1 VTQGQASSLIGLDL
15 RPELRVTP
23 AVVRLAAL
31 LALPAGPLDDAVD
44 QAVAENPVLVRR
56 DAPTCPGCGRPSRA
70 LRCPHC
76 MSTSA
81 QLDPA
86 DLPDQVDPRNDLL
99 AELRRLLPTGDHL
112 AAELVVADLDVHGL
126 LGRPAETAAAELGL
140 EMATLRRILAALS
153 TVGPPGLGAATVA
166 DALTAQVDAYPGPV
180 PPLARTLVHDHL
192 DLLAVRGAA
201 GVAAELGV
209 PGAELTTA
217 LSWIRTELHAPS
229 LPLRKPEP
237 ATRPPDIVVSLNR
250 DGDPVVHVATAMDGI
265 GLDEEWVQLAAA
277 DGMDPAAHAEV
288 QARVAA
294 ARMFLALLAERAG
307 ALYKV
312 AQTVVAAQREAV
324 MRGDE
329 YLRDLTRYEVAR
341 NIGVHPSTISRA
353 VAGKTLLRP
362 DRTLQPLASYFG
374 VGLAARACLRLVL
387 ATRGPMPDAAV
398 AAELARRGH
407 PVARRTVAKYRA
419 ELGIPA
425 ADASG

>member
-1 VTQGQASSLIGLDL
+1 VARRQASSLIGLDL

-70 LRCPHC
+70 LRCPYC
-76 MSTSA
+76 MSTSV
-81 QLDPA
+81 QMDPA
-86 DLPDQVDPRNDLL
+86 DLPDQPDPRGDLL
-99 AELRRLLPTGDHL
+99 AELRRLLPTRDHP

-140 EMATLRRILAALS
+140 EMATLRRVTAALS
-153 TVGPPGLGAATVA
+153 TAGPPGLGAATLA
-166 DALTAQVDAYPGPV
+166 DALTAQVDAHPGQV
-180 PPLARTLVHDHL
+180 PPLARTLVRDHL
-192 DLLAVRGAA
+192 DLLAMRGASD
-201 GVAAELGV
+201 VAAELGV
-209 PGAELTTA
+209 PGAELTKA
-217 LSWIRTELHAPS
+217 LSWIRTELRAPS

-237 ATRPPDIVVSLNR
+237 VTRPPDIVVSLNR
-250 DGDPVVHVATAMDGI
+250 DGDLVVQVATAMDGI
-265 GLDEEWVQLAAA
+265 GLDDEWVRLAMAG
-277 DGMDPAAHAEV
+277 GMDPAAQTEI

-307 ALYKV
+307 ALHKV

-324 MRGDE
+324 VRGDE
-329 YLRDLTRYEVAR
+329 YLRDLTRHEVAR
-341 NIGVHPSTISRA
+341 SIGVHPSTVSRA

-362 DRTLQPLASYFG
+362 GRTLRPLASYFG
-374 VGLAARACLRLVL
+374 VGLAARACLRHVL
-387 ATRGPMPDAAV
+387 TTRGPLPDAAA

-425 ADASG
+425 ADARG